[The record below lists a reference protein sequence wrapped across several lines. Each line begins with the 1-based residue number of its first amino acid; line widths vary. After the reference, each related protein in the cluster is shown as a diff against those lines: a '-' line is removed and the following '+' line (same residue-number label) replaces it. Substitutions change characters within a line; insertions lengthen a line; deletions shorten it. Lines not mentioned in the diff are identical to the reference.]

1 MAVQTLSTPV
11 RFHCP
16 HCGHEVRRYKRNTVK
31 GYFATCKD
39 CDEDF
44 YLFELTQTNK
54 TKNGK
59 I

>member
-1 MAVQTLSTPV
+1 MAVQTLSTA
-11 RFHCP
+11 
-16 HCGHEVRRYKRNTVK
+16 K